1 MDNELDAFAFG
12 NSDLENTTVL
22 ICADQHQY
30 VAEIEHTDWVPIG
43 MQHVLI
49 LDPVLAGTIQNH
61 GIHAV
66 KLT

>member
-1 MDNELDAFAFG
+1 MDNELDAFSFG
-12 NSDLENTTVL
+12 NSDLKNPSVL

-30 VAEIEHTDWVPIG
+30 VAEIEHTDRVPIG

-49 LDPVLAGTIQNH
+49 LDPVLAGTIQSH
-61 GIHAV
+61 GILTV